1 MINIYKANMRKLFK
15 SKLYLIGLIIA
26 VVVTHQFTG
35 NLMGFG
41 GVFNEMTPAGRMHFV
56 SAAIVGFFTIYTP
69 LFVCEEYSEGS
80 IKNKFISGF
89 TQKEMFGGGMM
100 TQLSAAFI
108 MWVLHI
114 LAGVVAGARP
124 SGAWWVDI
132 ITDFIAMLGYVAVVY
147 ALSFRITKIVAS
159 AIISFVVMNVAFNT
173 ITFGNMFLMI
183 TKGVLYKIVTIAYNV
198 SCLGQ
203 WFVHTGLMGDEANPG
218 APVQIILSV
227 CIIVSSNILG
237 MTKLDKRDLK

>member
-26 VVVTHQFTG
+26 VVVTHQFTD

-41 GVFNEMTPAGRMHFV
+41 GVFNGMTLVGRMHFV

-108 MWVLHI
+108 MWV
-114 LAGVVAGARP
+114 
-124 SGAWWVDI
+124 DI
-132 ITDFIAMLGYVAVVY
+132 ITDFIAILGYVAVVY

-183 TKGVLYKIVTIAYNV
+183 TKGVLYKIVTIVYNI

-203 WFVHTGLMGDEANPG
+203 WFVHTGLMGDDANPG
-218 APVQIILSV
+218 APVQIFLSV
-227 CIIVSSNILG
+227 CIIVSSIILG